1 MFQLFKWS
9 VFRPDPHCF
18 NSFDFAQDI
27 ERVAGAG
34 IGEPESHRQMATSCS
49 QLSQWIDA
57 FRDKLVDYT
66 DFNSASKVS
75 I

>member
-1 MFQLFKWS
+1 MFPSRFT
-9 VFRPDPHCF
+9 
-18 NSFDFAQDI
+18 QDI

-34 IGEPESHRQMATSCS
+34 IGEPESHRQMALACS

-66 DFNSASKVS
+66 DFNSASKVHTFTVAVQNLDV
-75 I
+75 